1 MERSPARRGIDR
13 PFGGN
18 RPCMNTNV
26 LSTGGRGAARRA
38 ANSTAVAAGAR
49 AGFVARGVIYLLVG
63 ALALRIAFSDSG
75 GQQADRGGA
84 VAEIAGQPFG
94 GVLLW
99 ALGVAL
105 AGMALWR
112 LSEALFGQAGP
123 DGDKPGKRAMAAG
136 RFLFYGFVSY
146 SVLSYA
152 VGDQGSGSGS
162 SDRQTDDVT
171 AKALQWT
178 GGQWI
183 VGIAG
188 AAVVGAGLWIAFRAV
203 TRTYHKHLKMS
214 GMTKRVRRAV
224 DFTGVFGGGVRGIVF
239 ATAGGFAVAA
249 AVRHEPGRA
258 KGMDDTLRSFTDTPA
273 GPWLLVLV
281 AFGLAAFGVFSWAN
295 ARWRKV

>member
-1 MERSPARRGIDR
+1 
-13 PFGGN
+13 
-18 RPCMNTNV
+18 MNTNA
-26 LSTGGRGAARRA
+26 LSADGRRTARRA
-38 ANSTAVAAGAR
+38 ANSKAVAAGAR

-63 ALALRIAFSDSG
+63 LLALRIAFSDSG
-75 GQQADRGGA
+75 GKQADRGGA
-84 VAEIAGQPFG
+84 IAEIAEKPFG
-94 GVLLW
+94 NVLLW
-99 ALGVAL
+99 ALGAAL

-112 LSEALFGQAGP
+112 LSEALFGLAGP
-123 DGDKPGKRAMAAG
+123 DGDKRRKRAMAAA

-152 VGDQGSGSGS
+152 AGDQSSGSGS

-171 AKALQWT
+171 AKALEWT

-188 AAVVGAGLWIAFRAV
+188 AVVVGAGLWIAFRAV
-203 TRTYHKHLKMS
+203 TRKYRKHLKMS
-214 GMTKRVRRAV
+214 EMTRKVRRAV
-224 DFTGVFGGGVRGIVF
+224 DFSGMFGGAVRGVVF

-258 KGMDDTLRSFTDTPA
+258 KGMDDTLRSFTETPA
-273 GPWLLVLV
+273 GPWLLALI
-281 AFGLAAFGVFSWAN
+281 ALGLAAFGAFSWAN